1 MIQNRNT
8 SSDILRENYKKDKR
22 KPMPLR
28 AHTKLNAVTAMF
40 AGSLFFWS
48 MVSTDVIGFD
58 GKDNPADIVI
68 FAVLGL
74 GMFISGF
81 IWCMNLTSY
90 KLEPDDEMS
99 EQLRGKANG
108 MAFIVWFPLALSVFS
123 LLEHFHPGATSAI
136 MKISNT
142 NSYMLLISGILT
154 YDSIRHFLFLMMDKD
169 DKSSE
174 KEE

>member
-1 MIQNRNT
+1 MIHNRNI
-8 SSDILRENYKKDKR
+8 SPDIFRENYKKDRR

-48 MVSTDVIGFD
+48 MVSSEVIN
-58 GKDNPADIVI
+58 GKENPADIAI
-68 FAVLGL
+68 FIILGL

-81 IWCMNLTSY
+81 IWCMNLASY

-108 MAFIVWFPLALSVFS
+108 MAFLVWFSLALSVFL

-136 MKISNT
+136 MKFS
-142 NSYMLLISGILT
+142 NSYMLIISGILT
-154 YDSIRHFLFLMMDKD
+154 YDSVRHFLFLMIDKD
-169 DKSSE
+169 EKIPA

>member
-1 MIQNRNT
+1 MIQNKNT

-48 MVSTDVIGFD
+48 MVSSEVIN
-58 GKDNPADIVI
+58 GKENPADIAI
-68 FAVLGL
+68 FIILGL

-81 IWCMNLTSY
+81 IWCMNLASY

-108 MAFIVWFPLALSVFS
+108 MAFLVWFSLALSVFL

-136 MKISNT
+136 MNFS
-142 NSYMLLISGILT
+142 NSYMLIISGILT
-154 YDSIRHFLFLMMDKD
+154 YDSVRHFLFLMIDKD
-169 DKSSE
+169 EKVPA

>member
-1 MIQNRNT
+1 MIHNRNI
-8 SSDILRENYKKDKR
+8 SPDIFRENYKKDRR

-48 MVSTDVIGFD
+48 MVSSDVIN
-58 GKDNPADIVI
+58 GKENPADIAI
-68 FAVLGL
+68 FIILGL

-81 IWCMNLTSY
+81 IWCMNLASY
-90 KLEPDDEMS
+90 KMEPDDEMS

-108 MAFIVWFPLALSVFS
+108 MAFIVWFPLALSVFL

-136 MKISNT
+136 MKFS
-142 NSYMLLISGILT
+142 NSYMLIISGILT
-154 YDSIRHFLFLMMDKD
+154 YDSVRHFLFLMIDKD
-169 DKSSE
+169 EKIPA

>member
-48 MVSTDVIGFD
+48 MVSSEVIN
-58 GKDNPADIVI
+58 GKENPADIAI
-68 FAVLGL
+68 FIILGL

-81 IWCMNLTSY
+81 IWCMNLASY
-90 KLEPDDEMS
+90 KMEPDDEMS

-108 MAFIVWFPLALSVFS
+108 MAFLVWFSLALSVFL

-136 MKISNT
+136 MKFS
-142 NSYMLLISGILT
+142 NSYMLIISGILT
-154 YDSIRHFLFLMMDKD
+154 YDSVRHFLFLMIDKD
-169 DKSSE
+169 EKIPA

>member
-1 MIQNRNT
+1 MIQNRNI
-8 SSDILRENYKKDKR
+8 SPDILRENYKKDKR
-22 KPMPLR
+22 KPMSLR

-48 MVSTDVIGFD
+48 MVSSDVIN
-58 GKDNPADIVI
+58 GKENPADIAI
-68 FAVLGL
+68 FIILGL

>member
-1 MIQNRNT
+1 MIQNKNT

-48 MVSTDVIGFD
+48 MVSSEVIN
-58 GKDNPADIVI
+58 GKENPADIAI
-68 FAVLGL
+68 FIILGL

-81 IWCMNLTSY
+81 IWCMNLASY
-90 KLEPDDEMS
+90 KMEPDDEMS

-108 MAFIVWFPLALSVFS
+108 MAFLVWFSLALSVFL
-123 LLEHFHPGATSAI
+123 LLEHFHPGATTAI
-136 MKISNT
+136 MKFS
-142 NSYMLLISGILT
+142 NSYMLIISGILT
-154 YDSIRHFLFLMMDKD
+154 YDSVRHFLFLMIDKD
-169 DKSSE
+169 EKIPA

>member
-1 MIQNRNT
+1 MIQNRNI
-8 SSDILRENYKKDKR
+8 SPDILRENYKKDKR

-48 MVSTDVIGFD
+48 MVSSEVIN
-58 GKDNPADIVI
+58 GKENPADIAI
-68 FAVLGL
+68 FIILGL

-81 IWCMNLTSY
+81 IWCMNLASY

-154 YDSIRHFLFLMMDKD
+154 YDSIRHFIFLMMDKD

>member
-1 MIQNRNT
+1 MIQNKNT

-48 MVSTDVIGFD
+48 MVSSEVIN
-58 GKDNPADIVI
+58 GKENPADIAI
-68 FAVLGL
+68 FIILGL

-81 IWCMNLTSY
+81 IWCMNLASY
-90 KLEPDDEMS
+90 KMEPDDEMS

-108 MAFIVWFPLALSVFS
+108 MAFLVWFSLALSVFL

-136 MKISNT
+136 MKFS
-142 NSYMLLISGILT
+142 NSYMLIISGILT

>member
-1 MIQNRNT
+1 MIQNRNI
-8 SSDILRENYKKDKR
+8 SPDILRENYKKDRR

-48 MVSTDVIGFD
+48 MVSSEVIN
-58 GKDNPADIVI
+58 GKENPADIAI
-68 FAVLGL
+68 FIILGL

-81 IWCMNLTSY
+81 IWCMNLASY

-108 MAFIVWFPLALSVFS
+108 MAFLVWFSLALSVFL

-136 MKISNT
+136 MKFS
-142 NSYMLLISGILT
+142 NSYMLIISGILT
-154 YDSIRHFLFLMMDKD
+154 YDSVRHFLFLMIDKD
-169 DKSSE
+169 EKIPA

>member
-8 SSDILRENYKKDKR
+8 SSDILRENYKKDRR

-48 MVSTDVIGFD
+48 MVSSEVIN
-58 GKDNPADIVI
+58 GKENPADIAI
-68 FAVLGL
+68 FIILGL

-81 IWCMNLTSY
+81 IWCMNLASY
-90 KLEPDDEMS
+90 KMEPDDEMS

-108 MAFIVWFPLALSVFS
+108 MAFLVWFSLALSVFL

-136 MKISNT
+136 MKISNF
-142 NSYMLLISGILT
+142 YMLIISGILT
-154 YDSIRHFLFLMMDKD
+154 YDSVRHFLFLMIDKD
-169 DKSSE
+169 EKIPA

>member
-8 SSDILRENYKKDKR
+8 SSDILRENYKKDRR

-48 MVSTDVIGFD
+48 MVSSEVIN
-58 GKDNPADIVI
+58 GKENPADIAI
-68 FAVLGL
+68 FIILGL

-108 MAFIVWFPLALSVFS
+108 MAFLVWFSLALSVFL

-136 MKISNT
+136 MKISNF
-142 NSYMLLISGILT
+142 YMLIISGILT
-154 YDSIRHFLFLMMDKD
+154 YDSVRHFLFLMIDKD
-169 DKSSE
+169 EKIPA

>member
-1 MIQNRNT
+1 MIHNRNI
-8 SSDILRENYKKDKR
+8 SPDIFRENYKKDRR

-48 MVSTDVIGFD
+48 MVSSEVIN
-58 GKDNPADIVI
+58 GKENPADIAI
-68 FAVLGL
+68 FIILGL

-81 IWCMNLTSY
+81 IWCMNLASY
-90 KLEPDDEMS
+90 KMEPDDEMS

-108 MAFIVWFPLALSVFS
+108 MAFLVWFSLALSVFL

-136 MKISNT
+136 MKFS
-142 NSYMLLISGILT
+142 NSYMLIISGILT

>member
-1 MIQNRNT
+1 MIQNRNI
-8 SSDILRENYKKDKR
+8 SPDILRENYKKDKR

-48 MVSTDVIGFD
+48 MVSSEVIN
-58 GKDNPADIVI
+58 GKENPADIVI

-81 IWCMNLTSY
+81 IWCMNLASY
-90 KLEPDDEMS
+90 KMEPDDEMS

-108 MAFIVWFPLALSVFS
+108 MAFLVWFSLALSVFL

-136 MKISNT
+136 MKFS
-142 NSYMLLISGILT
+142 NSYMLIISGILT
-154 YDSIRHFLFLMMDKD
+154 YDSVRHFLFLMIDKD
-169 DKSSE
+169 EKIPA

>member
-1 MIQNRNT
+1 MIQNRNI
-8 SSDILRENYKKDKR
+8 SPDILRENYKKDKR

-48 MVSTDVIGFD
+48 MVSSEVIN
-58 GKDNPADIVI
+58 GKENPADIAI
-68 FAVLGL
+68 FIILGL

-81 IWCMNLTSY
+81 IWCMNLASY
-90 KLEPDDEMS
+90 KMEPDDEMS

-108 MAFIVWFPLALSVFS
+108 MAFLVWFSLALSVFL

-136 MKISNT
+136 MKFS
-142 NSYMLLISGILT
+142 NSYMLIISGILT
-154 YDSIRHFLFLMMDKD
+154 YDSVRHFLFLMIDKD
-169 DKSSE
+169 EKIPA

>member
-8 SSDILRENYKKDKR
+8 SSDILRENYKKDRR

-28 AHTKLNAVTAMF
+28 THTKLNAVTAMF

-48 MVSTDVIGFD
+48 MVSSEVIN
-58 GKDNPADIVI
+58 GKENPADIVI

-81 IWCMNLTSY
+81 IWCMNLASY
-90 KLEPDDEMS
+90 KMEPDDEMS

-108 MAFIVWFPLALSVFS
+108 MAFLVWFSLALSVFL

-136 MKISNT
+136 MKFS
-142 NSYMLLISGILT
+142 NSYMLIISGILT

>member
-1 MIQNRNT
+1 MIHNRNI
-8 SSDILRENYKKDKR
+8 SPDIFRENYKKDRR

-81 IWCMNLTSY
+81 IWCMNLASY

-108 MAFIVWFPLALSVFS
+108 MAFLVWFSLALSVFL
-123 LLEHFHPGATSAI
+123 LLEYFQPGATSAI
-136 MKISNT
+136 MKFS
-142 NSYMLLISGILT
+142 NSYMLIISGILT
-154 YDSIRHFLFLMMDKD
+154 YDSVRHFLFLMIDKD
-169 DKSSE
+169 EKIPA

>member
-1 MIQNRNT
+1 MIQNRNI
-8 SSDILRENYKKDKR
+8 SPDILRENYKKDRR

-40 AGSLFFWS
+40 AGSLFFWTA
-48 MVSTDVIGFD
+48 VSTDVIGFD
-58 GKDNPADIVI
+58 GKDNPADIAI
-68 FAVLGL
+68 FIILGL

-81 IWCMNLTSY
+81 IWCMNLASY
-90 KLEPDDEMS
+90 KMEPDDEMS

-108 MAFIVWFPLALSVFS
+108 MAFLVWFSLALSVFL

-136 MKISNT
+136 MKISN
-142 NSYMLLISGILT
+142 SYMLIISGILI
-154 YDSIRHFLFLMMDKD
+154 YDSVRHFLFLMIDKD
-169 DKSSE
+169 EKITA

>member
-1 MIQNRNT
+1 MIQNKNT

-48 MVSTDVIGFD
+48 MVSSEVIN
-58 GKDNPADIVI
+58 GKENPADIAI
-68 FAVLGL
+68 FIILGL

-81 IWCMNLTSY
+81 IWCMNLASY
-90 KLEPDDEMS
+90 KMEPDDEMS

-108 MAFIVWFPLALSVFS
+108 MAFLVWFSLALSVFL

-136 MKISNT
+136 MKFS
-142 NSYMLLISGILT
+142 NSYMLIISGILT
-154 YDSIRHFLFLMMDKD
+154 YDSVRHFLFLMIDKD
-169 DKSSE
+169 EKIPA

>member
-1 MIQNRNT
+1 MIQNRNI
-8 SSDILRENYKKDKR
+8 SPDILRENYKKDR
-22 KPMPLR
+22 RQPMPLR

-48 MVSTDVIGFD
+48 MVSSEVIN
-58 GKDNPADIVI
+58 GKENPADIAI
-68 FAVLGL
+68 FIILGL

-81 IWCMNLTSY
+81 IWCMNLASY

-136 MKISNT
+136 MKISNF
-142 NSYMLLISGILT
+142 YMLIISGILT
-154 YDSIRHFLFLMMDKD
+154 YDSVRHFLFLMIDKD
-169 DKSSE
+169 EKIPA

>member
-1 MIQNRNT
+1 MIQNRNI
-8 SSDILRENYKKDKR
+8 SPDILRENYKKDRR

-48 MVSTDVIGFD
+48 MVSSDVIN
-58 GKDNPADIVI
+58 GKENPADIAI
-68 FAVLGL
+68 FIILGL

-81 IWCMNLTSY
+81 IWCMNLASY

-108 MAFIVWFPLALSVFS
+108 MAFLVWFSLALSVFL

-136 MKISNT
+136 MKFS
-142 NSYMLLISGILT
+142 NSYMLIISGILT
-154 YDSIRHFLFLMMDKD
+154 YDSVRHFLFLMIDKD
-169 DKSSE
+169 EKIPA

>member
-1 MIQNRNT
+1 MIQNRNI
-8 SSDILRENYKKDKR
+8 SPDILRENYKKDKR

-48 MVSTDVIGFD
+48 MVSSEVIN
-58 GKDNPADIVI
+58 GKENPADIAI
-68 FAVLGL
+68 FIILGL

-81 IWCMNLTSY
+81 IWCMNLASY

-169 DKSSE
+169 DRSSE